1 MSNTVTKRE
10 RVALKIGNI
19 KEYILE
25 NPKAKT
31 SSEQYGETL
40 WFDLTTWS
48 DGSKSLGGYNSETK
62 KKYKL
67 GSVLPPREQDQ
78 NQQTTGQPFE
88 TTNKSQPVA
97 DDLPF

>member
-19 KEYILE
+19 REYIQE

-31 SSEQYGETL
+31 TSDQYGDTL

-67 GSVLPPREQDQ
+67 GSVLPQRDQEQSSAVK
-78 NQQTTGQPFE
+78 QPFE
-88 TTNKSQPVA
+88 TTTKSQPVA

>member
-1 MSNTVTKRE
+1 M
-10 RVALKIGNI
+10 KIGNI
-19 KEYILE
+19 REYIQE

-31 SSEQYGETL
+31 TSEQYGDTL

-67 GSVLPPREQDQ
+67 GSVLPQREQEKTAAVQ
-78 NQQTTGQPFE
+78 QPFE
-88 TTNKSQPVA
+88 TTTKSQPVA

>member
-19 KEYILE
+19 REYIQE

-31 SSEQYGETL
+31 TSDQYGDTL

-67 GSVLPPREQDQ
+67 GSVLPQREQEKTAGVQ
-78 NQQTTGQPFE
+78 QPFE
-88 TTNKSQPVA
+88 TTTKSQPVA

>member
-19 KEYILE
+19 REYIAE

-31 SSEQYGETL
+31 TSEQYGDTL

-67 GSVLPPREQDQ
+67 GSVLPQRDQDKPT
-78 NQQTTGQPFE
+78 QQAFE
-88 TTNKSQPVA
+88 TTTETKEVA

>member
-19 KEYILE
+19 REYIQE

-31 SSEQYGETL
+31 TNEKYGDTL

-62 KKYKL
+62 KKYNL
-67 GSVLPPREQDQ
+67 GSVLAPREQ
-78 NQQTTGQPFE
+78 NNSSAVKQPFE